1 MPLPE
6 WWSWEF
12 EFSSH
17 LLKRMVDRGFNETD
31 LRTML
36 ETVRRIDVDT
46 DTGRC
51 IASVRFESQDWEI
64 VLEPESAERRVVV
77 ITAYPLD

>member
-1 MPLPE
+1 
-6 WWSWEF
+6 
-12 EFSSH
+12 
-17 LLKRMVDRGFNETD
+17 
-31 LRTML
+31 ML